1 MIAPKCNK
9 PDLDYAAI
17 EAAISRGVNEAVL
30 THARLGYAVPEWRD
44 GKVVWVPP
52 EEILAMTENKVSPSE
67 CAPAESK

>member
-1 MIAPKCNK
+1 MIAPKYNK

-52 EEILAMTENKVSPSE
+52 EEILATTENKVSPSE

>member
-1 MIAPKCNK
+1 MITPKYNK

-17 EAAISRGVNEAVL
+17 ESAISRGVNEAVL

-52 EEILAMTENKVSPSE
+52 EEILATTENKVSPSE
-67 CAPAESK
+67 SAPAESK